1 MSDPENVNQAKQRND
16 GSAQN
21 KPPIQ
26 ESTSAEDTSKQQGI
40 VTAIDKFLES
50 SDSNTTASGEQGG
63 HPGFRAKQFIPAVL
77 VICLG
82 VGVAKYINDQ
92 EQLIRDPTIDQPRLA
107 HVVGEYQGTRR
118 INLIGGAVMV
128 LTGLG
133 GMLAMMVYRRVRIEK
148 ARLHDSMFW
157 FLAMMSLFFGCIFTI
172 WRWRRRRQDAV
183 RSALDAMARS
193 TNNMTRYSAFTVP
206 AIPIVMFLYLLYY
219 RNQKHKT
226 HARRRKARN
235 IHHDKADIM

>member
-1 MSDPENVNQAKQRND
+1 MSDHDEPPGQ
-16 GSAQN
+16 GN
-21 KPPIQ
+21 KPEPGSPEQ
-26 ESTSAEDTSKQQGI
+26 SSSSGGSSKQQGI
-40 VTAIDKFLES
+40 VTAVDNLL
-50 SDSNTTASGEQGG
+50 ASTKSGATSVGEGMQDGIQNI
-63 HPGFRAKQFIPAVL
+63 RAKHFLPAVL
-77 VICLG
+77 VLCLG
-82 VGVAKYINDQ
+82 VGVAKYFKDQ
-92 EQLIRDPTIDQPRLA
+92 EQLIREPTLNQPRLA

-133 GMLAMMVYRRVRIEK
+133 GMLSMMVYRRVRIEK
-148 ARLHDSMFW
+148 ARQHDSMFW